1 MDISGG
7 HYSDDNTGLI
17 DDLLIKELGL
27 KWGCGHA
34 DRGVRMNQAC
44 FVLEELAD
52 WGVGAHRQRMTIHCD
67 KDCRE
72 VRIVQHQE
80 ECGARWNWEVFM
92 KLTFQYYHGGRNNSA
107 RGEKVEGHLVQ
118 TDCPMPRQGGVR
130 RTSEKPW

>member
-80 ECGARWNWEVFM
+80 ECGARVE
-92 KLTFQYYHGGRNNSA
+92 LGGLHEIDLSVLSWRA
-107 RGEKVEGHLVQ
+107 KQFCTWREG
-118 TDCPMPRQGGVR
+118 R
-130 RTSEKPW
+130 RTPGADRLSYAKTGRCEKDQ